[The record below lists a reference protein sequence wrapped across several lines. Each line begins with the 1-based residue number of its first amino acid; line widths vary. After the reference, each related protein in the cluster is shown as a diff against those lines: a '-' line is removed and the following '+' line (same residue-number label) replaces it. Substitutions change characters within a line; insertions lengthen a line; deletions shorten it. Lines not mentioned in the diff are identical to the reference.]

1 MPDRFKF
8 RVWHEPTKIMYEVF
22 DFNENFIRATPDLVV
37 PSIRTLNTKDC
48 VLMQCTGLKDKNGKL
63 IYEGDILK
71 YTSKPTNTQK
81 NNPEYKPFAENYS
94 VVWEDFYTGYNL
106 RSKEK
111 VNCFNLGIMTKDCE
125 VIGNIYENPELLE
138 QL

>member
-63 IYEGDILK
+63 IYEGDRVYLDCEDEIATIKWSDDLARF
-71 YTSKPTNTQK
+71 TIHF
-81 NNPEYKPFAENYS
+81 EDVAVCADFDNY
-94 VVWEDFYTGYNL
+94 Y
-106 RSKEK
+106 SKE
-111 VNCFNLGIMTKDCE
+111 LE
-125 VIGNIYENPELLE
+125 VIGNIF
-138 QL
+138 QVKRKDK